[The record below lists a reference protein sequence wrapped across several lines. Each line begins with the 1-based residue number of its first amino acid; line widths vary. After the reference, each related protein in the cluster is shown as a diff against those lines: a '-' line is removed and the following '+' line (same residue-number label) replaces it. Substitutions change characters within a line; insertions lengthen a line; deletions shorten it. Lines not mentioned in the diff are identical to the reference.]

1 MERAMSPVFR
11 DQFEMFESVL
21 AVDHG
26 EKTYAYLCNVYRSVQ
41 TVKQRQ
47 TGVDIFS
54 IFATILRTSER
65 SLGDFYNELDVL
77 WAYFREDFFYV
88 AVSSNVD
95 VETRKRK
102 NRLYDRALEIRNFR
116 STAAALKLYG
126 VDPTN
131 EVLKI
136 EKTPDIP
143 HIKLSFIYK
152 TVSSI
157 LL

>member
-1 MERAMSPVFR
+1 MERAMSLEFR
-11 DQFEMFESVL
+11 DQFEMFETALV
-21 AVDHG
+21 VEHG
-26 EKTYAYLCNVYRSVQ
+26 EKSYAYLCNVYRSGR
-41 TVKQRQ
+41 TVRQRQ
-47 TGVDIFS
+47 TGVDLLS
-54 IFATILRTSER
+54 IFLTILRTLER
-65 SLGDFYNELDVL
+65 NLGDFYNELDDL

-95 VETRKRK
+95 VETAKRK
-102 NRLYDRALEIRNFR
+102 NRLYNRALEIHNFR

-136 EKTPDIP
+136 EKNPDIP